1 MKSSLLRGITQALK
15 PFTVLV
21 GIAACDRDIAEPR
34 SFALGCTLDTVA
46 AAPCDGCLQ
55 FEHEVRLGTLDG
67 PGYLTPRGGIEA
79 VVRDHSGNYWV
90 GQGEWIN
97 VYAPSGEFL
106 TTVGREG
113 EGPLEFRYARPFH
126 VDAAG
131 QVHIYDITNLRV
143 SVVDESLALV
153 GEKGLVASPSIN
165 SIVPIDDG
173 NLYAIQAW
181 IQTSDLLGL
190 PLHIIDG
197 PRAIRSFGSQGPGQE
212 ATVASQAAAG
222 RHLATGADNNIF
234 AMRYHDYEIEAW
246 SRDGALVGR
255 LQGLPSLDDGLRQ
268 GTLDTVTP
276 ENPPWHHPVDLHIDA
291 SGLLWVL
298 LRYRRSD
305 WRRNSVE
312 IAYENGDIALAPTD
326 MKPTNWYQSRIDVID
341 LDACVRIASEW
352 RDEFFVGFV
361 ADGVMAAGQTSQ
373 AGVPFL
379 DIAHMTMTIDR
390 SGTGPESP

>member
-1 MKSSLLRGITQALK
+1 MKSPPLCGITQALTGL
-15 PFTVLV
+15 TVFA
-21 GIAACDRDIAEPR
+21 GIAACDRDVAEPR
-34 SFALGCTLDTVA
+34 SFAVGCTLDTVA
-46 AAPCDGCLQ
+46 AAPCDDCLQ
-55 FEHEVRLGTLDG
+55 FDHEVRLGTVDG

-97 VYAPSGEFL
+97 LYSPSGGFL
-106 TTVGREG
+106 ATVGREG

-143 SVVDESLALV
+143 SVVDEAQALV
-153 GEKGLVASPSIN
+153 GEKGLVPSPSIN

-173 NLYAIQAW
+173 SLYAIQAW

-190 PLHIIDG
+190 PLHVIDG
-197 PRAIRSFGSQGPGQE
+197 PRIVNSFGAHGLGQE
-212 ATVASQAAAG
+212 ATVASQAAAR
-222 RHLATGADNNIF
+222 RHLATDADGNIF
-234 AMRYHDYEIEAW
+234 AMRYYDYEIEAW
-246 SRDGALVGR
+246 SRDGMLVGR

-268 GTLDTVTP
+268 GTRDTATP
-276 ENPPWHHPVDLHIDA
+276 ENPPWHHPIDLHVDA
-291 SGLLWVL
+291 NGLLWVL

-305 WRRNSVE
+305 WRENSVE
-312 IAYENGDIALAPTD
+312 IAYPNGDIALAPVD
-326 MKPTNWYQSRIDVID
+326 MKPTSWYRSRIDVID
-341 LDACVRIASEW
+341 PNACVRLASEW

-361 ADGVMAAGQTSQ
+361 ADGVMAAGQTSE

-379 DIAHMTMTIDR
+379 DIVHTSMTSTALGQGQQAH
-390 SGTGPESP
+390 